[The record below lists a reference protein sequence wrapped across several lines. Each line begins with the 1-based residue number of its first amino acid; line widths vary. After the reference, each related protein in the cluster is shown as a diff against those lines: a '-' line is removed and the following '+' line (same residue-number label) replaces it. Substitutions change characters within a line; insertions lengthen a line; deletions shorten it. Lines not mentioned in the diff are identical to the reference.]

1 MVVELLTFLYT
12 VFIHTWKPALTR
24 NIFSIFSVMFSYLT
38 KVDVA
43 QDRRDTSTSV
53 PVLKS

>member
-1 MVVELLTFLYT
+1 MVVELLYI
-12 VFIHTWKPALTR
+12 FIHTWKPALTR
-24 NIFSIFSVMFSYLT
+24 NILPIFSVMFSYLT